1 MVRDGGPQC
10 VPRPDEARRRDARL
24 SDRLGRSAR
33 GSDVVEPDWDAID
46 AGTALRLLGALS
58 DEQRAALVL
67 FHLHDQPIAAVADQL
82 ERSVRATESLLVRA
96 RQRLRALVEED
107 RRA

>member
-1 MVRDGGPQC
+1 MA
-10 VPRPDEARRRDARL
+10 E
-24 SDRLGRSAR
+24 
-33 GSDVVEPDWDAID
+33 
-46 AGTALRLLGALS
+46 ALS

-82 ERSVRATESLLVRA
+82 GPSVRATESLLVRA